1 MIRSAALLAALGC
14 FAGAGAAQS
23 PAPAKAQQCSVCH
36 GALGLSTA
44 PDAPNLAG
52 QPRIY
57 LIAQMKQFRSGKRA
71 SEVMNVVAKP
81 LSDEDIEALA
91 DWYASIRISAAP
103 AR

>member
-1 MIRSAALLAALGC
+1 MRSAALLAALGC
-14 FAGAGAAQS
+14 LAGAAGAQS
-23 PAPAKAQQCSVCH
+23 PAPAKAQQCFVCH

-57 LIAQMKQFRSGKRA
+57 LVAQMKQFRTGKRA
-71 SEVMNVVAKP
+71 SEVMNVIAKP
-81 LSDEDIEALA
+81 LSDEEIEALA

-103 AR
+103 AK